1 MSELTRLLLVRHAQP
16 KDDAQGRCYGTL
28 DIGLSARG
36 QRHAQLL
43 ARTLDRVPLAAIY
56 TSPRQRAVATA
67 SPLASMHGLTPIV
80 DDALRELDFGDFEG
94 QTYDEIASRHPD
106 LYRQW
111 METPT
116 LVKFPGGENYPR
128 LRVRALAAVEAIRG
142 RHDGETVAIVSH
154 GGVLRAMLAGCLS
167 IPDEAIFRIDQSY
180 GAISIVDWI
189 DSVPLVRLLN
199 AQPTMVAA
207 KRRGFLPAYALA
219 QSVARVT
226 P

>member
-1 MSELTRLLLVRHAQP
+1 MSEVTRLLLVRHAQT
-16 KDDAQGRCYGTL
+16 KEEAHGRCYGTL
-28 DIGLSARG
+28 DIGLSVRG
-36 QRHAQLL
+36 QRYAQLL
-43 ARTLDRVPLAAIY
+43 ARTLDSIPLAAVY
-56 TSPRQRAVATA
+56 TSPRERAVATA
-67 SPLASMHGLTPIV
+67 APLAVAHGLTPIV

-94 QTYDEIASRHPD
+94 RTYDEIASRHPE

-116 LVKFPGGENYPR
+116 LVQFPGGESYAR
-128 LRVRALAAVEAIRG
+128 LRVRALAAMEAIRG
-142 RHDGETVAIVSH
+142 RHDGETFAIVSH

-199 AQPTMVAA
+199 AQPTLVAA
-207 KRRGFLPAYALA
+207 KGHGFVPAYSLA
-219 QSVARVT
+219 QSVARMT